1 MDTCTFKNTDWK
13 HTKFMTVITSGG
25 RKDEKEV
32 EKGKGLRKVFF
43 LQLISLKKYM
53 KNVKILVMCLFGVVK
68 YMCVIQYTFQNIFF
82 NRLIRWVGLR
92 WKVV

>member
-1 MDTCTFKNTDWK
+1 MDACTFKNIDWK

-43 LQLISLKKYM
+43 L
-53 KNVKILVMCLFGVVK
+53 
-68 YMCVIQYTFQNIFF
+68 
-82 NRLIRWVGLR
+82 
-92 WKVV
+92 